1 MYLASI
7 FNDRE
12 AGDKIHKFLLAKDN
26 YKFIASAATVCMI

>member
-12 AGDKIHKFLLAKDN
+12 AGDKIHKSFLAKDN
-26 YKFIASAATVCMI
+26 YKFIATAAIVCMI